1 MIGVLDSGL
10 GGLSAA
16 RMLSRL
22 APLHTILYF
31 GDTAKGPYGD
41 KSPETIQAFA
51 LDAARFLVEH
61 GARMIAVA
69 CHDISA
75 VAMRALMEKFTVGFV
90 DTITPAVKRALS
102 VSRKKSIGVIASRAV
117 VESGAYE
124 KRLKAF
130 EPDAKVY
137 SKACPLL
144 SALVRECRFKKPET
158 NMIVKKCIQ
167 PLKVRQIDA
176 LVAGSSDF
184 WLLTDVVC
192 RKAGKRISVVD
203 PSSTFAEYLAEYL
216 DECSVIGR
224 EPESKPPD
232 RFYVSDRTPRMEKIA
247 RIYYGKNIRLEKVA
261 L

>member
-22 APLHTILYF
+22 APLHGILYF

-41 KSPETIQAFA
+41 KSPETIQTFA
-51 LDAARFLVEH
+51 LDAARFLVEN
-61 GARMIAVA
+61 GAKMIAVA

-75 VAMRALMEKFTVGFV
+75 VAMQALMEHFTVGIV

-102 VSRKKSIGVIASRAV
+102 VSRRKSIGVIASRVV
-117 VESGAYE
+117 VESGTYE
-124 KRLKAF
+124 KRIKTL

-137 SKACPLL
+137 SNACPLL

-158 NMIVKKCIQ
+158 NMIVKKYIQ

-184 WLLTDVVC
+184 WLLTDVIC
-192 RKAGKRISVVD
+192 TKAGKRISVVD
-203 PSSTFAEYLAEYL
+203 ASCAFAEYLAEYL
-216 DECSVIGR
+216 DECSVIGLAK
-224 EPESKPPD
+224 ETKPPD
-232 RFYVSDRTPRMEKIA
+232 RFYVSDLTPRMEKIA
-247 RIYYGKNIRLEKVA
+247 RMYYGENIRLEKVA